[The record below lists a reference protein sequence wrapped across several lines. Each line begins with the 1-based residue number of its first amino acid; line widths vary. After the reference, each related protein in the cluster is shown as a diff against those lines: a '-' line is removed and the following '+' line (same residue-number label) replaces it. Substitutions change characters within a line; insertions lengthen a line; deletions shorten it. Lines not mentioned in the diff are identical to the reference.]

1 VFPLLAVNTMEFV
14 LTNKVLWITGFKWRS
29 YRNC

>member
-1 VFPLLAVNTMEFV
+1 MFPILATNTRDFV

-29 YRNC
+29 DRNC

>member
-1 VFPLLAVNTMEFV
+1 MFPILADNTRDSV
-14 LTNKVLWITGFKWRS
+14 LSNKVLWITGFKWRS

>member
-1 VFPLLAVNTMEFV
+1 VFPILAANTIDSV
-14 LTNKVLWITGFKWRS
+14 LTNKVLWTIGFKWRS